1 VQEFFTGEDS
11 LFAWLWRSSWQ
22 AAVLIGLVLLVQ
34 WLFRKQLSP
43 AWRYNLWL
51 LVLIRLVMPSLPGS
65 AVSVFNLAKFSRPLV
80 ANKAPVSPALLS
92 EVAGPRAESP
102 TSEPAL
108 SPRDL
113 QASNSPAASGFQ
125 VGLGPTA
132 VHHATSPM
140 PRSAREIF
148 LTQCRW
154 LWVLGAIFFFFRI
167 VCQNVRFATRLKR
180 RSRLCNRET
189 LELLDHCKREV
200 NIRQELVLLET
211 PLIGSPSLYGLLH
224 PKLLLPEG
232 MTGTFTA
239 PELRYVFLH
248 ELAHMKRRDMAVHWL
263 MTALQGLHWFNPII
277 WVGFSRMRADRE
289 LACDALA
296 LSCAKEEENRPYGE
310 TIIKLLAGLAQPAS
324 LPGLI
329 GILETRNQMR
339 HRMSAI
345 AHFKKDK
352 EWPPLACLI
361 LAGLGVTT
369 LTDARTSEL
378 HHNRPSLAQAA
389 PDHLETA
396 DGARSQTPFITSDTN
411 QPIKVKVTAID
422 AETKQPIKITILRL
436 MEMRATNLV
445 YISTSFTNPEPGGI
459 DGQFN
464 LSIEPS
470 VTEYSIQVGAPD
482 YEVQG
487 IFCKPSTN
495 RNPALQFLLK
505 KKTQSLG
512 QQTPRL

>member
-1 VQEFFTGEDS
+1 VQPFFTGEEA
-11 LFAWLWRSSWQ
+11 LFVWLWRSSWQ

-34 WLFRKQLSP
+34 WFFRKQLSP

-80 ANKAPVSPALLS
+80 ADIAPFSPALLS
-92 EVAGPRAESP
+92 EAAGPRAESP
-102 TSEPAL
+102 ASESAL
-108 SPRDL
+108 LPRDL
-113 QASNSPAASGFQ
+113 GASNSPAASGFQ
-125 VGLGPTA
+125 VGLGPTV
-132 VHHATSPM
+132 VHHAAL
-140 PRSAREIF
+140 RSAREIF

-154 LWVLGAIFFFFRI
+154 LWALGAIFFFFRI
-167 VCQNVRFATRLKR
+167 VCQNVRFATRLRR
-180 RSRLCNRET
+180 RSRLCNQET
-189 LELLDHCKREV
+189 LELLEHCKREV
-200 NIRQELVLLET
+200 NIRQQLVVLET
-211 PLIGSPSLYGLLH
+211 PLIGSPSLYGLLR

-277 WVGFSRMRADRE
+277 WIAFSRMRADRE

-310 TIIKLLAGLAQPAS
+310 TIIKLLDGLAQPAS

-339 HRMSAI
+339 RRMSAI
-345 AHFKKDK
+345 ARFRKDK
-352 EWPPLACLI
+352 RWSPVVCLI
-361 LAGLGVTT
+361 LIGLGLTT

-378 HHNRPSLAQAA
+378 HHNRPSSAQPT
-389 PDHLETA
+389 PDHLEA
-396 DGARSQTPFITSDTN
+396 AEGARNPPPFIISDTN

-422 AETKQPIKITILRL
+422 AETKQPVKITILL
-436 MEMRATNLV
+436 LAETRATNLV
-445 YISTSFTNPEPGGI
+445 SFSLLGSGSVANA
-459 DGQFN
+459 DDQFN
-464 LSIEPS
+464 LTIEPS

-482 YEVQG
+482 YEVQHA
-487 IFCKPSTN
+487 FCTPSTN
-495 RNPALQFLLK
+495 RNLVLEFLLK
-505 KKTQSLG
+505 KKTQPLD